1 LTATWNG
8 KHGHLASS
16 SGLFEEHE
24 KYLIRNY
31 AGALHLISKINM
43 DIGNYDKSI
52 HNCEVCKNLLIKIEI
67 DEKDE
72 FLG

>member
-1 LTATWNG
+1 
-8 KHGHLASS
+8 
-16 SGLFEEHE
+16 
-24 KYLIRNY
+24 
-31 AGALHLISKINM
+31 M

-52 HNCEVCKNLLIKIEI
+52 NICGICKTLLLKIEI